1 MALIRRYVLNLPGW
15 HKPDGILLM
24 ILVILTTGFIRKGFD
39 VLPKKRI
46 GNLFNRGWIVSEIL
60 SKTGMQSSGVLPL
73 HKVLW
78 WIHLLIAFV
87 FIAFVPFSKLIHLLT
102 SPANIVINGLTPP
115 AVLSPIEK
123 FDISHNFGVSIIT
136 DFTLRQFLDFDACT
150 Q

>member
-1 MALIRRYVLNLPGW
+1 
-15 HKPDGILLM
+15 
-24 ILVILTTGFIRKGFD
+24 
-39 VLPKKRI
+39 
-46 GNLFNRGWIVSEIL
+46 
-60 SKTGMQSSGVLPL
+60 MQSSGVLPL

-123 FDISHNFGVSIIT
+123 FDLSHNFGVSNIT
-136 DFTLRQFLDFDACT
+136 DFTVRQFLDFDACT
-150 Q
+150 QCGRCQDNCPAYLSEKPLSPKKVIEELKLESFATAKRFRERRGSDSKMREGERSSIKGRAPRR